1 MKYMNTLLSLYIYKD
16 IMKAIY
22 SLSESCKYKFKSDLM
37 FAQKFKRVKTQA
49 VVSGTG
55 GWKSRTIL
63 LLVKWYI

>member
-55 GWKSRTIL
+55 G
-63 LLVKWYI
+63 